1 MFSEKFWS
9 CTTHAPPPT
18 THSHGRTQGFISPF
32 TFARN
37 SWAEM
42 QTLQSAW
49 LLLVLY
55 DCHVIRFIT
64 NVSKF
69 NPILHWQN
77 ILGYDKA
84 PIIQMLCIL
93 NTPAFHSWND
103 YICTNKLL
111 CMDWRISFGSHPS
124 TFHDFNS
131 MRVYVCVCARM
142 TNGIIFEYTNVQHE
156 MINEPADWRGT
167 TEFEYMNHYYLIEE
181 MKWAEDEEKKA
192 VREGANTA
200 WTLNIALITIACCFK
215 QVIQLAFF
223 RSHHTYICIPI
234 NDFLI

>member
-1 MFSEKFWS
+1 
-9 CTTHAPPPT
+9 
-18 THSHGRTQGFISPF
+18 
-32 TFARN
+32 
-37 SWAEM
+37 
-42 QTLQSAW
+42 
-49 LLLVLY
+49 
-55 DCHVIRFIT
+55 
-64 NVSKF
+64 
-69 NPILHWQN
+69 
-77 ILGYDKA
+77 
-84 PIIQMLCIL
+84 
-93 NTPAFHSWND
+93 
-103 YICTNKLL
+103 
-111 CMDWRISFGSHPS
+111 
-124 TFHDFNS
+124 
-131 MRVYVCVCARM
+131 M

-192 VREGANTA
+192 VREGANTV

>member
-1 MFSEKFWS
+1 
-9 CTTHAPPPT
+9 
-18 THSHGRTQGFISPF
+18 
-32 TFARN
+32 
-37 SWAEM
+37 M

-167 TEFEYMNHYYLIEE
+167 TEFEYMNHYYLIQE
-181 MKWAEDEEKKA
+181 MKWAEDEEKSC
-192 VREGANTA
+192 VRRCEHSMNTEHYFNNNRVLFQTSYSA
-200 WTLNIALITIACCFK
+200 R
-215 QVIQLAFF
+215 FF
-223 RSHHTYICIPI
+223 PFTPYIHLHS
-234 NDFLI
+234 N